1 MAVTEPLPGTSDL
14 WEPELFDWNELENK
28 ARDIFHRYGYTE
40 LRTPIF
46 ERTDVFVHNLGE
58 SSDVVQKEMY
68 TFEDRGGRSLTL
80 RPEGTAAV
88 IRAIANKGLEQ
99 GEEVRTF
106 YMGPMF
112 RGERPAAGRRRQF
125 HQVGVETVGSNS
137 PWMDAECIA
146 MLWFFL
152 ESVGAGGGKLLLNSR
167 GLPVDRPVISQALT
181 DYFTPRISEM
191 CEDCQ
196 RRLTMNVS
204 RILDCKNPGCQ
215 EIINGAPR
223 ISDLFCDESKIY
235 FQRVCEALDK
245 LGVPYEIAPRLVRGL
260 DYYMHTVFEITH
272 PGLGGQDA
280 IAGGGRYRITPP
292 GMKNP
297 VEGIGFAAGMERIL
311 MARASRNVTAPGS
324 TDMDVVVVCL
334 GENAVP
340 GGLVLAE
347 QLRREMSGVRIK
359 ADFSARSLKAQMRT
373 ANKYNARIVLILGED
388 EIARGEVLCRNMQD
402 SFQESVPLDKI
413 KDVIAAKLTK

>member
-14 WEPELFDWNELENK
+14 WEPELFDWNELENT
-28 ARDIFHRYGYTE
+28 ARDVFHRYGYCE
-40 LRTPIF
+40 VRTPIF

-88 IRAIANKGLEQ
+88 IRAIANKGIEQ

-125 HQVGVETVGSNS
+125 HQIGVEAVGSNS

-152 ESVGAGGGKLLLNSR
+152 EKVGASGGKLLLNSR
-167 GLPVDRPVISQALT
+167 GLPQDRPIISQALT
-181 DYFTPRISEM
+181 EYFTPHIGCM

-196 RRLTMNVS
+196 RRLTTNVS
-204 RILDCKNPGCQ
+204 RILDCKNPACQ
-215 EIINGAPR
+215 EIINGAPH
-223 ISDLFCDESKIY
+223 ISEMFCEESKLY
-235 FQRVCEALDK
+235 FSRVCQALDK

-260 DYYMHTVFEITH
+260 DYYIHTVFEITH

-292 GMKNP
+292 GMKAA

-311 MARASRNVTAPGS
+311 MARASRGVAAQGS
-324 TDMDVVVVCL
+324 TDMDVVVLCL
-334 GENAVP
+334 GEATVP
-340 GGLVLAE
+340 QGLALGE
-347 QLRREMSGVRIK
+347 KLRREMAGLRIK
-359 ADFSARSLKAQMRT
+359 VDFSTRSLKAQMRT
-373 ANKYNARIVLILGED
+373 ANKYNSRIALIIGED
-388 EIARGEVLCRNMQD
+388 ELAKGQVLCRNMREA
-402 SFQESVPLDKI
+402 SQESLALDKVSETI
-413 KDVIAAKLTK
+413 TSMLK